1 MFFVLQYNSKN
12 LGYRGINLF
21 DGIINLL
28 IKGFEGLHNIVFKII
43 PNVNLSYGLT
53 IILAIIIIK
62 IITLPLYIKQV
73 KTTKLLQKIQPE
85 LQKIQTKYKSDPQK
99 QQQQI
104 LQLYKDYKIN
114 PLSGCLPTFIQLPI
128 LLLFFQLFLR
138 LPGLQE
144 NNISFLWIPNLA
156 AKDPYFILPILAV
169 ATGFLQ
175 GKLSIPVSEDNKAQ
189 AQQNRVMNIVLSVM
203 LGVFTISV
211 SSAVGIYYV
220 FSNIISI
227 IISFAINK
235 AMSKEELIIKK

>member
-1 MFFVLQYNSKN
+1 MFE
-12 LGYRGINLF
+12 
-21 DGIINLL
+21 GIINLL
-28 IKGFEGLHNIVFKII
+28 IKGFEGLHNIVFSII

-53 IILAIIIIK
+53 IILSIIIVK
-62 IITLPLYIKQV
+62 LVTLPLNIKQI
-73 KTTKLLQKIQPE
+73 KTTKVLQKIQPE
-85 LQKIQTKYKSDPQK
+85 MQKIQAKYKSDPQK

-104 LQLYKDYKIN
+104 LQLYRDYKIN

-144 NNISFLWIPNLA
+144 NTISFLWIPNLA

-169 ATGFLQ
+169 VTGFIQ

-189 AQQNRVMNIVLSVM
+189 AQQSRVMNIVLSVM

-227 IISFAINK
+227 IISCIINK
-235 AMSKEELIIKK
+235 VVLKDSDKIINK

>member
-1 MFFVLQYNSKN
+1 MFDS
-12 LGYRGINLF
+12 
-21 DGIINLL
+21 IINLL
-28 IKGFEGLHNIVFKII
+28 IKGFEGLHELVFKVI

-62 IITLPLYIKQV
+62 LVTLPLYIKQV
-73 KTTKLLQKIQPE
+73 KTTKILQKIQPE

-138 LPGLQE
+138 LPGLHE
-144 NNISFLWIPNLA
+144 NTISFLWIPNLA

-189 AQQNRVMNIVLSVM
+189 AQQSRVMNIVLSVM

-227 IISFAINK
+227 IISVAINK
-235 AMSKEELIIKK
+235 AMSGNDELVKN

>member
-1 MFFVLQYNSKN
+1 MFDS
-12 LGYRGINLF
+12 
-21 DGIINLL
+21 IINLL
-28 IKGFEGLHNIVFKII
+28 IKGFEGLHSLVFKVI

-62 IITLPLYIKQV
+62 LITLPLNIKQV
-73 KTTKLLQKIQPE
+73 KTTKILQKIQPE
-85 LQKIQTKYKSDPQK
+85 MKKIQAKYKSDPQK

-114 PLSGCLPTFIQLPI
+114 PLSGCLPSLIQLPI
-128 LLLFFQLFLR
+128 LLIFFQLFLR
-138 LPGLQE
+138 LPGIHE
-144 NNISFLWIPNLA
+144 NTISFLWIPNLA

-169 ATGFLQ
+169 LTGYLQ
-175 GKLSIPVSEDNKAQ
+175 GKLSIPVSEDNEAQ

-227 IISFAINK
+227 IVSLVINK
-235 AMSKEELIIKK
+235 VVLKEDKA

>member
-1 MFFVLQYNSKN
+1 MFDS
-12 LGYRGINLF
+12 
-21 DGIINLL
+21 IINLL
-28 IKGFEGLHNIVFKII
+28 IKGFEGLHNLVFKVI

-53 IILAIIIIK
+53 IILAIIVIK
-62 IITLPLYIKQV
+62 LITLPLNIKQV
-73 KTTKLLQKIQPE
+73 KTTKILQKIQPE
-85 LQKIQTKYKSDPQK
+85 MKKIQAKYKSDPQK

-114 PLSGCLPTFIQLPI
+114 PLSGCLPSLIQLPI
-128 LLLFFQLFLR
+128 LLIFFQLFLR
-138 LPGLQE
+138 LPGIHE
-144 NNISFLWIPNLA
+144 NTISFLWIPNLA

-169 ATGFLQ
+169 LTGYLQ
-175 GKLSIPVSEDNKAQ
+175 GKLSIPVSEDNEAQ

-227 IISFAINK
+227 IVSLVINK
-235 AMSKEELIIKK
+235 VVLKEDKA

>member
-1 MFFVLQYNSKN
+1 MFDS
-12 LGYRGINLF
+12 
-21 DGIINLL
+21 IINLV
-28 IKGFEGLHNIVFKII
+28 IKGFEGLHNLVFKVI

-62 IITLPLYIKQV
+62 LITLPLNIKQV
-73 KTTKLLQKIQPE
+73 KTTKILQKIQPE
-85 LQKIQTKYKSDPQK
+85 MKKIQAKYKSDPQK

-114 PLSGCLPTFIQLPI
+114 PLSGCLPSLIQLPI
-128 LLLFFQLFLR
+128 LLIFFQLFLR
-138 LPGLQE
+138 LPGIHE
-144 NNISFLWIPNLA
+144 NTISFLWIPNLA

-169 ATGFLQ
+169 LTGYLQ
-175 GKLSIPVSEDNKAQ
+175 GKLSIPVSEDNEAQ

-227 IISFAINK
+227 IVSLVINK
-235 AMSKEELIIKK
+235 VVLKEDKA

>member
-1 MFFVLQYNSKN
+1 MFDS
-12 LGYRGINLF
+12 
-21 DGIINLL
+21 IINLL
-28 IKGFEGLHNIVFKII
+28 IKGFEGLHNVVFNII

-62 IITLPLYIKQV
+62 VITLPLHIKQI
-73 KTTKLLQKIQPE
+73 KTTKVLQKIQPE
-85 LQKIQTKYKSDPQK
+85 LQKIQAKYKSDPQK

-144 NNISFLWIPNLA
+144 NTISFLWIPNLST
-156 AKDPYFILPILAV
+156 KDPYFILPILAV
-169 ATGFLQ
+169 ITGFLQ
-175 GKLSIPVSEDNKAQ
+175 GKLSIPTPVSEDSKTQ
-189 AQQNRVMNIVLSVM
+189 AQQSRIMNIVLSVM

-227 IISFAINK
+227 IISVIINNVFRNNDK
-235 AMSKEELIIKK
+235 VILKN

>member
-1 MFFVLQYNSKN
+1 MFDS
-12 LGYRGINLF
+12 
-21 DGIINLL
+21 IINLL
-28 IKGFEGLHNIVFKII
+28 IKGFEGLHNFVFKII

-62 IITLPLYIKQV
+62 IVTLPLYIKQV
-73 KTTKLLQKIQPE
+73 RTTKVLQKIQPE
-85 LQKIQTKYKSDPQK
+85 LQKIQAKYKSDPQK

-227 IISFAINK
+227 IISFAINR
-235 AMSKEELIIKK
+235 AMSKEEGLSKK

>member
-1 MFFVLQYNSKN
+1 MFDS
-12 LGYRGINLF
+12 
-21 DGIINLL
+21 IINLL
-28 IKGFEGLHNIVFKII
+28 IKGFEGLHTVVFNII

-62 IITLPLYIKQV
+62 VITLPLHIKQI
-73 KTTKLLQKIQPE
+73 KTTKVLQKIQPE
-85 LQKIQTKYKSDPQK
+85 LQKIQAKYKSDPQK

-144 NNISFLWIPNLA
+144 NTISFLWIPNLA
-156 AKDPYFILPILAV
+156 TKDPYFILPILAV
-169 ATGFLQ
+169 ITGFLQ
-175 GKLSIPVSEDNKAQ
+175 GKLSIPTPVSEDSKTQ
-189 AQQNRVMNIVLSVM
+189 AQQSRIMNIVLSVM

-227 IISFAINK
+227 IISVIINNVFRNNDK
-235 AMSKEELIIKK
+235 VILKN

>member
-1 MFFVLQYNSKN
+1 MFDS
-12 LGYRGINLF
+12 
-21 DGIINLL
+21 IINLL
-28 IKGFEGLHNIVFKII
+28 IKGFEGLHELVFKVI

-62 IITLPLYIKQV
+62 LVTLPLYIKQV
-73 KTTKLLQKIQPE
+73 KTTKILQKIQPE

-138 LPGLQE
+138 LPGLHE
-144 NNISFLWIPNLA
+144 NTISFLWIPNLA

-189 AQQNRVMNIVLSVM
+189 AQQSRVMNIVLSVM

-227 IISFAINK
+227 IISVAINK
-235 AMSKEELIIKK
+235 AMSRNNELVKN

>member
-1 MFFVLQYNSKN
+1 MFDS
-12 LGYRGINLF
+12 
-21 DGIINLL
+21 IINLL
-28 IKGFEGLHNIVFKII
+28 IKGFEGLHDLVFKVI
-43 PNVNLSYGLT
+43 PNVNLSYGIT
-53 IILAIIIIK
+53 IILAIIIVK
-62 IITLPLYIKQV
+62 VITLPLHIKQV
-73 KTTKLLQKIQPE
+73 KTTKILQKIQPE
-85 LQKIQTKYKSDPQK
+85 LQKIQAKYKSDPQK

-144 NNISFLWIPNLA
+144 NTISFLWIPNLA

-169 ATGFLQ
+169 VTGFLQ

-189 AQQNRVMNIVLSVM
+189 AQQSRVMNIILSVM

-227 IISFAINK
+227 IISFTINK
-235 AMSKEELIIKK
+235 VLLKEEVTKK

>member
-1 MFFVLQYNSKN
+1 MFDS
-12 LGYRGINLF
+12 
-21 DGIINLL
+21 IINLL
-28 IKGFEGLHNIVFKII
+28 IKGFEGLHELVFKVI

-62 IITLPLYIKQV
+62 LVTLPLYIKQV
-73 KTTKLLQKIQPE
+73 KTTKILQKIQPE

-138 LPGLQE
+138 LPGLHE
-144 NNISFLWIPNLA
+144 NTISFLWIPNLA

-189 AQQNRVMNIVLSVM
+189 AQQSRVMNIVLSVM

-227 IISFAINK
+227 IISVAINK
-235 AMSKEELIIKK
+235 AMSGNEELVKN

>member
-1 MFFVLQYNSKN
+1 MFDS
-12 LGYRGINLF
+12 
-21 DGIINLL
+21 IINLL
-28 IKGFEGLHNIVFKII
+28 IKGFEGLHELVFKVI

-62 IITLPLYIKQV
+62 LVTLPLYIKQV
-73 KTTKLLQKIQPE
+73 KTTKILQKIQPE

-138 LPGLQE
+138 LPGLHE
-144 NNISFLWIPNLA
+144 NTISFLWIPNLA

-169 ATGFLQ
+169 VTGFLQ
-175 GKLSIPVSEDNKAQ
+175 GKLSIPVSEDNKEQ
-189 AQQNRVMNIVLSVM
+189 SQQSRIMNIVLSVM

-227 IISFAINK
+227 IISVAINK
-235 AMSKEELIIKK
+235 AMSKNDKLLEN

>member
-1 MFFVLQYNSKN
+1 MFDS
-12 LGYRGINLF
+12 
-21 DGIINLL
+21 IINLL
-28 IKGFEGLHNIVFKII
+28 IKGFEGLHDLVFKVI
-43 PNVNLSYGLT
+43 PNVNLSYGIT
-53 IILAIIIIK
+53 IILAIIIVK
-62 IITLPLYIKQV
+62 VITLPLHIKQV
-73 KTTKLLQKIQPE
+73 KTTKILQKIQPD
-85 LQKIQTKYKSDPQK
+85 LQKIQAKYKSDPQK

-144 NNISFLWIPNLA
+144 NTISFLWIPNLA

-169 ATGFLQ
+169 VTGFLQ
-175 GKLSIPVSEDNKAQ
+175 GKLSIPVSDDNKAQ

-227 IISFAINK
+227 IISFTINK
-235 AMSKEELIIKK
+235 VLLKDEEVTKK

>member
-1 MFFVLQYNSKN
+1 MFDS
-12 LGYRGINLF
+12 
-21 DGIINLL
+21 IINLL
-28 IKGFEGLHNIVFKII
+28 IKGFEGLHNVVFNII

-62 IITLPLYIKQV
+62 VITIPLHIKQI
-73 KTTKLLQKIQPE
+73 KTTKVLQKIQPE
-85 LQKIQTKYKSDPQK
+85 LQKIQAKYKSDPQK

-144 NNISFLWIPNLA
+144 NTISFLWIPNLA
-156 AKDPYFILPILAV
+156 TKDPYFILPILAV
-169 ATGFLQ
+169 ITGFLQ
-175 GKLSIPVSEDNKAQ
+175 GKLSIPTPVSEDSKTQ
-189 AQQNRVMNIVLSVM
+189 AQQSRIMNIVLSVM

-220 FSNIISI
+220 VCNIISI
-227 IISFAINK
+227 IISVIINNVFRNNDK
-235 AMSKEELIIKK
+235 VILKN

>member
-1 MFFVLQYNSKN
+1 MFDS
-12 LGYRGINLF
+12 
-21 DGIINLL
+21 IINLL
-28 IKGFEGLHNIVFKII
+28 IKGFEGLHNVVFNII

-62 IITLPLYIKQV
+62 VITLPLHIKQI
-73 KTTKLLQKIQPE
+73 KTTKVLQKIQPE
-85 LQKIQTKYKSDPQK
+85 LQKIQAKYKSDPQK

-144 NNISFLWIPNLA
+144 NTISFLWIPNLA
-156 AKDPYFILPILAV
+156 TKDPYFILPILAV
-169 ATGFLQ
+169 ITGFLQ
-175 GKLSIPVSEDNKAQ
+175 GKLSIPTPVSEDSKTQ
-189 AQQNRVMNIVLSVM
+189 AQQSRIMNIVLSVM

-227 IISFAINK
+227 IISVIINNVFRNNDK
-235 AMSKEELIIKK
+235 VILKN

>member
-1 MFFVLQYNSKN
+1 M
-12 LGYRGINLF
+12 F

-28 IKGFEGLHNIVFKII
+28 IKGFEGLHSIVFRII

-53 IILAIIIIK
+53 IILAIIIVK
-62 IITLPLYIKQV
+62 LVTLPLNIKQI
-73 KTTKLLQKIQPE
+73 KTTKVLQQIQPEMQKIQA
-85 LQKIQTKYKSDPQK
+85 KYKSDPQK
-99 QQQQI
+99 QQQQM
-104 LQLYKDYKIN
+104 LQLYRDYKIN

-138 LPGLQE
+138 LPGLHE
-144 NNISFLWIPNLA
+144 NTISFLWIPNLA

-169 ATGFLQ
+169 VTGFIQ

-189 AQQNRVMNIVLSVM
+189 AQQSRVMNIVLSVM

-227 IISFAINK
+227 IISCIINK
-235 AMSKEELIIKK
+235 VILKDSKEVVRK

>member
-1 MFFVLQYNSKN
+1 MFDS
-12 LGYRGINLF
+12 
-21 DGIINLL
+21 IINLL
-28 IKGFEGLHNIVFKII
+28 IRGFENLHNMVFNII

-53 IILAIIIIK
+53 IILSIIIVK
-62 IITLPLYIKQV
+62 LITLPLNIKQI
-73 KTTKLLQKIQPE
+73 KTTKVLQKIQPE
-85 LQKIQTKYKSDPQK
+85 MQKIQAKYKSDPQK

-104 LQLYKDYKIN
+104 LQLYRDYKIN

-144 NNISFLWIPNLA
+144 NTISFLWIPNLA

-169 ATGFLQ
+169 VTGFIQ
-175 GKLSIPVSEDNKAQ
+175 GKLSIPVSQDNKAQ
-189 AQQNRVMNIVLSVM
+189 AQQSRVMNIVLSVM

-227 IISFAINK
+227 IISLIINK
-235 AMSKEELIIKK
+235 VVLRDSESEKIIRG

>member
-1 MFFVLQYNSKN
+1 MFDS
-12 LGYRGINLF
+12 
-21 DGIINLL
+21 IINLL
-28 IKGFEGLHNIVFKII
+28 IKGFEGLHNIVFSII

-53 IILAIIIIK
+53 IILAILIIK
-62 IITLPLYIKQV
+62 IITLPLHIKQI
-73 KTTKLLQKIQPE
+73 KTTKILQKIQPE
-85 LQKIQTKYKSDPQK
+85 LQKIQAKYKSDPQK

-104 LQLYKDYKIN
+104 LQLYKDYQIN

-144 NNISFLWIPNLA
+144 NTISFLWIPNLA

-169 ATGFLQ
+169 VTGFLQ
-175 GKLSIPVSEDNKAQ
+175 GKLSIPASSSEDNKAQ
-189 AQQNRVMNIVLSVM
+189 AQQSRVMNIVLSVM

-220 FSNIISI
+220 FSNIVSI
-227 IISFAINK
+227 IISMIINNVFK
-235 AMSKEELIIKK
+235 NDTELSKN

>member
-1 MFFVLQYNSKN
+1 MFDS
-12 LGYRGINLF
+12 
-21 DGIINLL
+21 IINLL
-28 IKGFEGLHNIVFKII
+28 IKGFEGLHNVVFNII

-62 IITLPLYIKQV
+62 VITIPLHIKQI
-73 KTTKLLQKIQPE
+73 KTTKVLQKIQPE
-85 LQKIQTKYKSDPQK
+85 LQKIQAKYKSDPQK

-144 NNISFLWIPNLA
+144 NTISFLWIPNLA
-156 AKDPYFILPILAV
+156 TKDPYFILPILAV
-169 ATGFLQ
+169 ITGFLQ
-175 GKLSIPVSEDNKAQ
+175 GKLSIPTPVSEDSKTQ
-189 AQQNRVMNIVLSVM
+189 AQQSRIMNIVLSVM

-227 IISFAINK
+227 IISVIINNVFRNNDK
-235 AMSKEELIIKK
+235 VILKN

>member
-1 MFFVLQYNSKN
+1 MFDS
-12 LGYRGINLF
+12 
-21 DGIINLL
+21 IINLL
-28 IKGFEGLHNIVFKII
+28 IKGFEGLHNIVFSII

-53 IILAIIIIK
+53 IILAILIIK
-62 IITLPLYIKQV
+62 IITLPLHIKQI
-73 KTTKLLQKIQPE
+73 KTTKILQKIQPE
-85 LQKIQTKYKSDPQK
+85 LQKIQAKYKSDPQK

-104 LQLYKDYKIN
+104 LQLYKDYQIN

-144 NNISFLWIPNLA
+144 NTISFLWIPNLA

-169 ATGFLQ
+169 VTGFLQ
-175 GKLSIPVSEDNKAQ
+175 GKLSIPVSSSEDNKAQ
-189 AQQNRVMNIVLSVM
+189 AQQSRVMNIVLSVM

-220 FSNIISI
+220 FSNIVSI
-227 IISFAINK
+227 IISMIINNVFK
-235 AMSKEELIIKK
+235 NDTELLKN

>member
-1 MFFVLQYNSKN
+1 MFDS
-12 LGYRGINLF
+12 
-21 DGIINLL
+21 IINLL
-28 IKGFEGLHNIVFKII
+28 IKGFEGLHDLVFKVI
-43 PNVNLSYGLT
+43 PNVNLSYGIT
-53 IILAIIIIK
+53 IILAIIIVK
-62 IITLPLYIKQV
+62 VITLPLHIKQV
-73 KTTKLLQKIQPE
+73 KTTKILQKIQPE
-85 LQKIQTKYKSDPQK
+85 LQKIQAKYKSDPQK

-144 NNISFLWIPNLA
+144 NTISFLWIPNLA

-169 ATGFLQ
+169 VTGFLQ
-175 GKLSIPVSEDNKAQ
+175 GKLSIPVSDDNKAQ

-211 SSAVGIYYV
+211 TSAVGIYYV

-227 IISFAINK
+227 IISFTINK
-235 AMSKEELIIKK
+235 VLLKDEEVTKK

>member
-1 MFFVLQYNSKN
+1 MFDS
-12 LGYRGINLF
+12 
-21 DGIINLL
+21 IINLL
-28 IKGFEGLHNIVFKII
+28 IKGFEGLHDLVFKVIS
-43 PNVNLSYGLT
+43 NVNLSYGIT
-53 IILAIIIIK
+53 IILAIIIVK
-62 IITLPLYIKQV
+62 VITLPLHIKQV
-73 KTTKLLQKIQPE
+73 KTTKILQKIQPE
-85 LQKIQTKYKSDPQK
+85 LQKIQAKYKSDPQK

-144 NNISFLWIPNLA
+144 NTISFLWIPNLA

-169 ATGFLQ
+169 VTGFLQ
-175 GKLSIPVSEDNKAQ
+175 GKLSIPVSDDNKAQ

-227 IISFAINK
+227 IISFTINK
-235 AMSKEELIIKK
+235 VLLKDEEVTKK

>member
-1 MFFVLQYNSKN
+1 
-12 LGYRGINLF
+12 LF
-21 DGIINLL
+21 DSIINLL
-28 IKGFEGLHNIVFKII
+28 IKGFEGLHNVVFNII

-62 IITLPLYIKQV
+62 VITLPLHIKQV
-73 KTTKLLQKIQPE
+73 KTTKVLQKIQPE
-85 LQKIQTKYKSDPQK
+85 LQKIQAKYKSDPQK

-144 NNISFLWIPNLA
+144 NTISFLWIPNLA
-156 AKDPYFILPILAV
+156 TKDPYFILPILAV
-169 ATGFLQ
+169 ITGFLQ
-175 GKLSIPVSEDNKAQ
+175 GKLSIPTPVSEDSKTQ
-189 AQQNRVMNIVLSVM
+189 AQQSRIMNIVLSVM

-227 IISFAINK
+227 IISVIINNVFRNNDK
-235 AMSKEELIIKK
+235 VILKN

>member
-1 MFFVLQYNSKN
+1 MFDS
-12 LGYRGINLF
+12 
-21 DGIINLL
+21 IINLL
-28 IKGFEGLHNIVFKII
+28 IKGFEGLHNVVFNII

-62 IITLPLYIKQV
+62 VITLPLHIKQV
-73 KTTKLLQKIQPE
+73 KTTKVLQKIQPE
-85 LQKIQTKYKSDPQK
+85 LQKIQAKYKSDPQK

-144 NNISFLWIPNLA
+144 NTISFLWIPNLA
-156 AKDPYFILPILAV
+156 TKDPYFILPILAV
-169 ATGFLQ
+169 ITGFLQ
-175 GKLSIPVSEDNKAQ
+175 GKLSIPTPVSEDSKTQ
-189 AQQNRVMNIVLSVM
+189 AQQSRIMNIVLSVM

-227 IISFAINK
+227 IISVIINNVFRNNDK
-235 AMSKEELIIKK
+235 VILKN

>member
-1 MFFVLQYNSKN
+1 MFNS
-12 LGYRGINLF
+12 
-21 DGIINLL
+21 IINLL
-28 IKGFEGLHNIVFKII
+28 IRGFEGLHNLVFKVI

-62 IITLPLYIKQV
+62 LITLPLNIKQV
-73 KTTKLLQKIQPE
+73 KTTKILQKIQPE
-85 LQKIQTKYKSDPQK
+85 MQKIQAKYKSDPQK

-114 PLSGCLPTFIQLPI
+114 PLSGCLPSLIQLPI
-128 LLLFFQLFLR
+128 LLIFFQLFLR
-138 LPGLQE
+138 LPGIHE
-144 NNISFLWIPNLA
+144 NTISFLWIPNLA

-169 ATGFLQ
+169 LTGYLQ

-189 AQQNRVMNIVLSVM
+189 AQQSRVINIVLSVM

-227 IISFAINK
+227 LVSLVINK
-235 AMSKEELIIKK
+235 VMLKESKI

>member
-1 MFFVLQYNSKN
+1 MFDS
-12 LGYRGINLF
+12 
-21 DGIINLL
+21 IINLL
-28 IKGFEGLHNIVFKII
+28 IKGFEGLHNLVFKVI

-62 IITLPLYIKQV
+62 LITLPLNIKQV
-73 KTTKLLQKIQPE
+73 KTTKILQKIQPE
-85 LQKIQTKYKSDPQK
+85 MKKIQAKYKSDPQK

-114 PLSGCLPTFIQLPI
+114 PLSGCLPSLIQLPI
-128 LLLFFQLFLR
+128 LLIFFQLFLR
-138 LPGLQE
+138 LPGIHE
-144 NNISFLWIPNLA
+144 NTISFLWIPNLA

-169 ATGFLQ
+169 LTGYLQ
-175 GKLSIPVSEDNKAQ
+175 GKLSIPVSEDNEAQ

-227 IISFAINK
+227 IVSLVINK
-235 AMSKEELIIKK
+235 VVLKEDKA

>member
-1 MFFVLQYNSKN
+1 MFDS
-12 LGYRGINLF
+12 
-21 DGIINLL
+21 IINLL
-28 IKGFEGLHNIVFKII
+28 IKGFEGLHDLVFKVI
-43 PNVNLSYGLT
+43 PNVNLSYGIT
-53 IILAIIIIK
+53 IILAIIIVK
-62 IITLPLYIKQV
+62 VITLPLHIKQV
-73 KTTKLLQKIQPE
+73 KTTKILQKIQPE
-85 LQKIQTKYKSDPQK
+85 LQKIQAKYKSDPQK

-144 NNISFLWIPNLA
+144 NTISFLWIPNLA

-169 ATGFLQ
+169 VTGFLQ
-175 GKLSIPVSEDNKAQ
+175 GKLSIPVSDDNKAQ

-211 SSAVGIYYV
+211 SSAAGIYYV

-227 IISFAINK
+227 IISFTINK
-235 AMSKEELIIKK
+235 VLLKDEEVTKK

>member
-1 MFFVLQYNSKN
+1 MFDS
-12 LGYRGINLF
+12 
-21 DGIINLL
+21 IINLL
-28 IKGFEGLHNIVFKII
+28 IKGFEGLHELVFKVI
-43 PNVNLSYGLT
+43 PNVNLSYGIT
-53 IILAIIIIK
+53 IILSIIIIK
-62 IITLPLYIKQV
+62 LVTLPLYIKQV
-73 KTTKLLQKIQPE
+73 KTTKILQKIQPE

-138 LPGLQE
+138 LPGLHE
-144 NNISFLWIPNLA
+144 NTISFLWIPNLA
-156 AKDPYFILPILAV
+156 AKDPYYILPILAV

-189 AQQNRVMNIVLSVM
+189 AQQSRVMNIVLSVM

-227 IISFAINK
+227 IISVAINK
-235 AMSKEELIIKK
+235 AMSINDELVEN

>member
-1 MFFVLQYNSKN
+1 M
-12 LGYRGINLF
+12 
-21 DGIINLL
+21 
-28 IKGFEGLHNIVFKII
+28 
-43 PNVNLSYGLT
+43 
-53 IILAIIIIK
+53 
-62 IITLPLYIKQV
+62 
-73 KTTKLLQKIQPE
+73 
-85 LQKIQTKYKSDPQK
+85 
-99 QQQQI
+99 
-104 LQLYKDYKIN
+104 YKDYKIN

-144 NNISFLWIPNLA
+144 NTISFLWIPNLA

-169 ATGFLQ
+169 VTGFLQ
-175 GKLSIPVSEDNKAQ
+175 GKLSIPVSDDNKAQ

-227 IISFAINK
+227 IISFTINK
-235 AMSKEELIIKK
+235 VLLKDEEVTKK

>member
-1 MFFVLQYNSKN
+1 MFDS
-12 LGYRGINLF
+12 
-21 DGIINLL
+21 IINLL
-28 IKGFEGLHNIVFKII
+28 IKGFEGLHNIVFNII

-53 IILAIIIIK
+53 IILAILIIK
-62 IITLPLYIKQV
+62 IITLPLHIKQI
-73 KTTKLLQKIQPE
+73 KTTKVLQKIQPE
-85 LQKIQTKYKSDPQK
+85 LQKIQAKYKSDPQK

-144 NNISFLWIPNLA
+144 NTISFLWIPNLA
-156 AKDPYFILPILAV
+156 TKDPYFILPILAV
-169 ATGFLQ
+169 ITGFLQ
-175 GKLSIPVSEDNKAQ
+175 GKLSIPTPVSEDSKTQ
-189 AQQNRVMNIVLSVM
+189 AQQSRVMNIVLSVM

-227 IISFAINK
+227 IISVIINNVFK
-235 AMSKEELIIKK
+235 NNKEILKN